1 MAITKHKLKSLNYL
15 KTYAVLLGKRI
26 ENTNNQMAH
35 QIQLAKPYCFFIN
48 YHVNKPD
55 ILEDVKHKRLQYI
68 LNLDVAMI
76 NIADKKHILLSN

>member
-1 MAITKHKLKSLNYL
+1 
-15 KTYAVLLGKRI
+15 
-26 ENTNNQMAH
+26 MAH

-48 YHVNKPD
+48 YHVNKAD

-76 NIADKKHILLSN
+76 NIVDKKHILLSN